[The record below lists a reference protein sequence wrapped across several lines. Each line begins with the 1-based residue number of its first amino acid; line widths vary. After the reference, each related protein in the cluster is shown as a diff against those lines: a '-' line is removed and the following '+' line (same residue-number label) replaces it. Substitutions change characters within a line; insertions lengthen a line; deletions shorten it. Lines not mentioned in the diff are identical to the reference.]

1 MIPRKKSEADWA
13 VEILVKKQEAMF
25 YAERI
30 KEVAR
35 MMGKKN
41 DPTSLTSIYTRINMD
56 NRLVYQGQGFWYFDT
71 NRVRQ
76 DA

>member
-25 YAERI
+25 YAELI